1 MRRKFWNVF
10 GFYRDIVN
18 TRDAGELLI
27 GVFVEPG
34 DGHVAAGAGVWRR
47 RRPRDRACC
56 GRSDVDDDRLG
67 HRVDISATVAPAR
80 RLRPAAAVE
89 AHRLARAQFRRRW
102 RRRRWGDVSSWI
114 YYRSRWRRRG
124 AHVALRSLLND
135 SPGLYAY
142 CCTLMSAHKSQKNI
156 YPNIRKFYV
165 HVNCSS
171 GSILLWQHCIRSRF
185 YRAMLCIRG
194 TSHGPVS
201 LCPSVCLSATSRS
214 RNPVLLQTPITI
226 R

>member
-34 DGHVAAGAGVWRR
+34 DGHVADGAGVWRR

-124 AHVALRSLLND
+124 AHVALRSLLDD

-142 CCTLMSAHKSQKNI
+142 CCTLMSTHKSQKTSVQTSENFMYTLTVAVARSYSDNI
-156 YPNIRKFYV
+156 AFVPVFTARCYASAV
-165 HVNCSS
+165 
-171 GSILLWQHCIRSRF
+171 L
-185 YRAMLCIRG
+185 AMALCLSVR
-194 TSHGPVS
+194 
-201 LCPSVCLSATSRS
+201 LSVCLPQVGVGARS
-214 RNPVLLQTPITI
+214 FCKPL
-226 R
+226 